1 MSSTAP
7 LRDLLPPPVRRGLRR
22 VVSPSVRMRLSPLPA
37 WRIGVSVGPSP
48 LELHRHPDAV
58 RPVFDEASLRAWGL
72 HLVAD
77 PFALHRDGTWYLYF
91 EAVRRG
97 SRRGE
102 VALAT
107 SADLRR
113 WEFHG
118 SVLREPLHLSYPCVF
133 EHGGQTWMI
142 PETSADHTVRLYR
155 ARRFPDDWVPER
167 VLLRGAAFKDASFFV
182 ADGRCWLLVETSRHH
197 TNDELRLYGAETPA
211 GPWSPH
217 PANPL
222 VVGDAAMAR
231 PAGAPV
237 RIDGRLYRLAQD
249 CASSYGRGVRA
260 AEITTLTARDYAE
273 LPLPAALLGP
283 AEAGWAAGG
292 RHHLAATPTDAGW
305 VCFVDGRP

>member
-1 MSSTAP
+1 MNSTAAF
-7 LRDLLPPPVRRGLRR
+7 RAVLPSPVRRGLRR
-22 VVSPSVRMRLSPLPA
+22 TVSPAVRMRLSPLPP

-48 LELHRHPDAV
+48 LELQRDPEAV
-58 RPVFDEASLRAWGL
+58 RPVFAEASLRAWGL

-77 PFALHRDGTWYLYF
+77 PFALQRGGTWYLFF

-107 SADLRR
+107 SSDLRH
-113 WEFHG
+113 WEYHG
-118 SVLREPLHLSYPCVF
+118 PVLREPIHLSYPCVF
-133 EHGGQTWMI
+133 EHEGETWMI

-155 ARRFPDDWVPER
+155 ARRFPDDWVQTQ

-182 ADGRCWLLVETSRHH
+182 ADGRCWLLAETSRQH
-197 TNDELRLYGAETPA
+197 TNDELQLYGADTLT

-222 VVGDAAMAR
+222 VLGDATVAR
-231 PAGAPV
+231 PAGPPV
-237 RIDGRLYRLAQD
+237 RVEGRLYRLAQD
-249 CASSYGRGVRA
+249 CAVSYGRSVRA

-273 LPLPAALLGP
+273 SALPVPVLGPGAAL
-283 AEAGWAAGG
+283 WAAGG
-292 RHHLAATPTDAGW
+292 RHHLTAVRGDAGW
-305 VCFVDGRP
+305 VCFVDARP